1 MRALNL
7 RLKLILA
14 FVFLL
19 LMLVPTFLVVSASSQ
34 APLSTVFIRA
44 DGSVSPTSAPIVQ
57 KGNTYTFTD
66 NLYAAIKIQKSNI
79 VLDGAGYSLS
89 GPYNG
94 TAMDVWLIGQGPDQL
109 PNGSLA
115 QYVIGIDLASPS
127 VEGVTIENLN
137 VKNFSIGLYIWTK
150 NNTIIDNGVSD
161 NIVGILLSGS
171 NESVTRNYVADNQR
185 GLFFGFNNKGDIIPS
200 DIVINHNDF
209 ENNIVQLNGCECKD
223 YNTSEPLHS
232 WDDGRQGNFW
242 SDYNGTD
249 TNGDGIGDTRY
260 VIDVLN
266 QDRYPLMQNPVI
278 LPVPGAA
285 TKVPVE
291 AIVVGFLAAVVL
303 AVVAVIAYRRRK
315 KT

>member
-14 FVFLL
+14 FIFLA
-19 LMLVPTFLVVSASSQ
+19 LVTAPTFLVVSANSQ
-34 APLSTVFIRA
+34 VPLSTVFIQA
-44 DGSVSPTSAPIVQ
+44 DGSVSPSSAPIVQ
-57 KGNTYTFTD
+57 NGNTYTFTD

-79 VLDGAGYSLS
+79 ILDGAGFTLS

-94 TAMDVWLIGQGPDQL
+94 TAMDVWLIGQGPNQL
-109 PNGSLA
+109 PNGTLA
-115 QYVIGIDLASPS
+115 QYVIGIDLASPN

-137 VKNFSIGLYIWTK
+137 VKNFSIGMYIWTK
-150 NNTIIDNGVSD
+150 NNTITGNGVSD

-171 NESVTRNYVADNQR
+171 NETVTRNYIADNNR
-185 GLFFGFNNKGDIIPS
+185 GLFFGFNNVGDIIPS

-223 YNTSEPLHS
+223 ANTTESPHS

-249 TNGDGIGDTRY
+249 ANNDGVGDTRY

-266 QDRYPLMQNPVI
+266 QDRYPLMQSPVK
-278 LPVPGAA
+278 LQVPA
-285 TKVPVE
+285 TKIPIELIVLGISAFVV
-291 AIVVGFLAAVVL
+291 IVVVVL
-303 AVVAVIAYRRRK
+303 VYRLRK

>member
-1 MRALNL
+1 
-7 RLKLILA
+7 
-14 FVFLL
+14 
-19 LMLVPTFLVVSASSQ
+19 MLVPTFLVVSADSQ

-57 KGNTYTFTD
+57 NGNTYTFTD

-79 VLDGAGYSLS
+79 ILDGAGYTLS

-94 TAMDVWLIGQGPDQL
+94 TAMDVWLIGQGPNQL
-109 PNGSLA
+109 PNGTLA
-115 QYVIGIDLASPS
+115 QYVIGIDLASPT

-137 VKNFSIGLYIWTK
+137 VKNFSIGMYIWTK
-150 NNTIIDNGVSD
+150 NNTITSNGVSN

-171 NESVTRNYVADNQR
+171 NESVTRNYIADNQR

-223 YNTSEPLHS
+223 YNTTEPPHS

-266 QDRYPLMQNPVI
+266 QDRYPLMQSPVI

-285 TKVPVE
+285 TKVSVE
-291 AIVVGFLAAVVL
+291 AIVFGFSAAVVL
-303 AVVAVIAYRRRK
+303 AVVALIAYRRRK

>member
-1 MRALNL
+1 MKALNL

-14 FVFLL
+14 LVFSL
-19 LMLVPTFLVVSASSQ
+19 LMLVPTFLVVSADSQ

-44 DGSVSPTSAPIVQ
+44 DGIVSPASAPILQ
-57 KGNTYTFTD
+57 NGNTYTFTD

-79 VLDGAGYSLS
+79 ILDGAGFTLS

-94 TAMDVWLIGQGPDQL
+94 TAMDVWLIGQGPSQL
-109 PNGSLA
+109 PNGTLA

-127 VEGVTIENLN
+127 VEGVTIENLK
-137 VKNFSIGLYIWTK
+137 VKNFSIGMYIWTK
-150 NNTIIDNGVSD
+150 NNTITGNGVSG

-171 NESVTRNYVADNQR
+171 NETVTRNYIADNQR

-223 YNTSEPLHS
+223 YNTTEPPHS

-249 TNGDGIGDTRY
+249 VNSDGIGDTRY

-266 QDRYPLMQNPVI
+266 QDRYPLMQSQVKLPNPATE
-278 LPVPGAA
+278 VPIELVVLGIS
-285 TKVPVE
+285 TFII
-291 AIVVGFLAAVVL
+291 IVVIVFV
-303 AVVAVIAYRRRK
+303 YRQRK
-315 KT
+315 KA

>member
-14 FVFLL
+14 FIFLA
-19 LMLVPTFLVVSASSQ
+19 LMVAPTFLVVSANSQ
-34 APLSTVFIRA
+34 APLTTVFIQS
-44 DGSVSPTSAPIVQ
+44 DGSVSPNSAPIVQ
-57 KGNTYTFTD
+57 NGNTYTFTD

-79 VLDGAGYSLS
+79 ILDGAGFTLS

-94 TAMDVWLIGQGPDQL
+94 TAMDVWLIGQGPNQL
-109 PNGSLA
+109 PNGTLA
-115 QYVIGIDLASPS
+115 QYVIGIDLASPN

-137 VKNFSIGLYIWTK
+137 VKNFSIGMYIWTK
-150 NNTIIDNGVSD
+150 NNTITGNGVSD

-171 NESVTRNYVADNQR
+171 NETVTRNYIADNQR
-185 GLFFGFNNKGDIIPS
+185 GLFFGFNNAGDIIPS

-223 YNTSEPLHS
+223 ANTTESPHS

-249 TNGDGIGDTRY
+249 ANNDGIGDTRY

-266 QDRYPLMQNPVI
+266 QDRYPLMQSPVK
-278 LPVPGAA
+278 LPVPA
-285 TKVPVE
+285 TKIPIELIVLGISAFVV
-291 AIVVGFLAAVVL
+291 IVVVVF
-303 AVVAVIAYRRRK
+303 VYRLRK

>member
-14 FVFLL
+14 FIFLA
-19 LMLVPTFLVVSASSQ
+19 LMVAPTFLVVSANSQ
-34 APLSTVFIRA
+34 APLTTVFIQS
-44 DGSVSPTSAPIVQ
+44 DGSVSPNSAPIVQ
-57 KGNTYTFTD
+57 NGNTYTFTD

-79 VLDGAGYSLS
+79 ILDGAGFTLS

-94 TAMDVWLIGQGPDQL
+94 TAMDVWLIGQGPNQL
-109 PNGSLA
+109 PNGTLA
-115 QYVIGIDLASPS
+115 QYVIGIDLASPN

-137 VKNFSIGLYIWTK
+137 VKNFSIGMYIWTK
-150 NNTIIDNGVSD
+150 NNTITGNGVSD

-171 NESVTRNYVADNQR
+171 NETVTRNYIADNQR
-185 GLFFGFNNKGDIIPS
+185 GLFFGFNNAGDIIPS
-200 DIVINHNDF
+200 NIVINHNDF

-223 YNTSEPLHS
+223 ANTTESPHS

-249 TNGDGIGDTRY
+249 ANNDGIGDTRY

-266 QDRYPLMQNPVI
+266 QDRYPLMQSPVK
-278 LPVPGAA
+278 LPVPA
-285 TKVPVE
+285 TKIPIELIVLGISAFVV
-291 AIVVGFLAAVVL
+291 IVVVVF
-303 AVVAVIAYRRRK
+303 VYRLRK

>member
-1 MRALNL
+1 MRAVNL
-7 RLKLILA
+7 RLNLLLA
-14 FVFLL
+14 FVFLV
-19 LMLVPTFLVVSASSQ
+19 LMSVPNFLVVSADSQ
-34 APLSTVFIRA
+34 APLSTVLILA

-57 KGNTYTFTD
+57 NGNTYTFTD

-79 VLDGAGYSLS
+79 ILDGAGFTLS

-109 PNGSLA
+109 SNGTLA
-115 QYVIGIDLASPS
+115 QYVIGIDLASPN
-127 VEGVTIENLN
+127 VEGVMIENLN
-137 VKNFSIGLYIWTK
+137 VKNFSIGMYIWTK
-150 NNTIIDNGVSD
+150 NNTITANGVSN

-171 NESVTRNYVADNQR
+171 NESVTRNYIADNQR

-209 ENNIVQLNGCECKD
+209 ENNVVQLNGCECKD
-223 YNTSEPLHS
+223 INASESPHS

-249 TNGDGIGDTRY
+249 SNRDGIGDTRY

-266 QDRYPLMQNPVI
+266 QDRYPLMQTSVKQ
-278 LPVPGAA
+278 PVP
-285 TKVPVE
+285 VSNFSVE
-291 AIVVGFLAAVVL
+291 IFVLSFFIIAMIGVVAAV
-303 AVVAVIAYRRRK
+303 AYRRRK

>member
-1 MRALNL
+1 MTALNL

-14 FVFLL
+14 LVFSL
-19 LMLVPTFLVVSASSQ
+19 LMLAPTFLVVSADSQ
-34 APLSTVFIRA
+34 VPLSTVFIRA
-44 DGSVSPTSAPIVQ
+44 DGSVSPASAPILRN
-57 KGNTYTFTD
+57 GNTYTFTD

-79 VLDGAGYSLS
+79 ILDGAGFTLS

-94 TAMDVWLIGQGPDQL
+94 TAMDVWLIGQGPGQL
-109 PNGSLA
+109 PNGTLA

-127 VEGVTIENLN
+127 VEGVTIENLK
-137 VKNFSIGLYIWTK
+137 VKNFSIGMYIWTK
-150 NNTIIDNGVSD
+150 NNTITGNGVSS
-161 NIVGILLSGS
+161 NIVGILLSGY
-171 NESVTRNYVADNQR
+171 NETVTRNYIADNQR

-223 YNTSEPLHS
+223 YNTTEPPHS

-249 TNGDGIGDTRY
+249 VNSDGIGDTRY

-266 QDRYPLMQNPVI
+266 QDRYPLMQSQVK
-278 LPVPGAA
+278 LPVPA
-285 TKVPVE
+285 TEVPIELVVLGIS
-291 AIVVGFLAAVVL
+291 AFIGIVVGVFV
-303 AVVAVIAYRRRK
+303 YRQRK
-315 KT
+315 KA

>member
-1 MRALNL
+1 MTVVTL

-14 FVFLL
+14 IVFLGL
-19 LMLVPTFLVVSASSQ
+19 ITSPTFLVVSANSQ
-34 APLSTVFIRA
+34 APLSTVIIQE
-44 DGSVSPTSAPIVQ
+44 DGSVSPNSAPIVQ
-57 KGNTYTFTD
+57 NGNRYTFTD

-79 VLDGAGYSLS
+79 ILDGAGFTLS

-109 PNGSLA
+109 PNGTLA
-115 QYVIGIDLASPS
+115 QYVIGIDLVSPS

-137 VKNFSIGLYIWTK
+137 VKNFSIGMYIWTK
-150 NNTIIDNGVSD
+150 NNTITGNGVSD

-171 NESVTRNYVADNQR
+171 NETVTRNYIANNQR
-185 GLFFGFNNKGDIIPS
+185 GLFFGFNNIGDIIPS

-223 YNTSEPLHS
+223 YNISESPHS

-249 TNGDGIGDTRY
+249 ANNDGVGDTRY

-266 QDRYPLMQNPVI
+266 QDRYPLMQTPIKIPIPATEIPIELVVLGISAFVVI
-278 LPVPGAA
+278 V
-285 TKVPVE
+285 
-291 AIVVGFLAAVVL
+291 AVVF
-303 AVVAVIAYRRRK
+303 VYRNRK
-315 KT
+315 KI

>member
-1 MRALNL
+1 MQN
-7 RLKLILA
+7 
-14 FVFLL
+14 
-19 LMLVPTFLVVSASSQ
+19 
-34 APLSTVFIRA
+34 
-44 DGSVSPTSAPIVQ
+44 
-57 KGNTYTFTD
+57 GNTYTFTD

-79 VLDGAGYSLS
+79 ILDGAGFTLS

-94 TAMDVWLIGQGPDQL
+94 TAMDVWLIGQGPNQL
-109 PNGSLA
+109 PNGTLA
-115 QYVIGIDLASPS
+115 QYVIGIDLASPT

-137 VKNFSIGLYIWTK
+137 VKNFSIGMYIWTK
-150 NNTIIDNGVSD
+150 NNTITGNGVSD

-171 NESVTRNYVADNQR
+171 NESVTRNYISNNQQ

-223 YNTSEPLHS
+223 YNTTESPHS

-249 TNGDGIGDTRY
+249 VNGDGVGDTRY

-266 QDRYPLMQNPVI
+266 QDRYPLMQSPVK
-278 LPVPGAA
+278 LQVPA
-285 TKVPVE
+285 TKIPIEIIVLGISAFVV
-291 AIVVGFLAAVVL
+291 IVVVVF
-303 AVVAVIAYRRRK
+303 VYRLRK

>member
-1 MRALNL
+1 MKALNL

-14 FVFLL
+14 LVFSL
-19 LMLVPTFLVVSASSQ
+19 LMLVPTFLVVSADSQ

-44 DGSVSPTSAPIVQ
+44 DGSVSPASAPILQ
-57 KGNTYTFTD
+57 NGNTYTFTD

-79 VLDGAGYSLS
+79 ILDGAGFTLS

-109 PNGSLA
+109 PNGTLA

-127 VEGVTIENLN
+127 VEGVTIENLK
-137 VKNFSIGLYIWTK
+137 VKNFSIGMYIWTK
-150 NNTIIDNGVSD
+150 NNTITGNGVSS

-171 NESVTRNYVADNQR
+171 NETVTRNYIADNQR

-223 YNTSEPLHS
+223 YNTTEPPHS

-249 TNGDGIGDTRY
+249 VNSDGIGDTRY

-266 QDRYPLMQNPVI
+266 QDRYPLMQSQVK
-278 LPVPGAA
+278 LPVPA
-285 TKVPVE
+285 TEVPIELVVLGISTFIV
-291 AIVVGFLAAVVL
+291 IVVVVF
-303 AVVAVIAYRRRK
+303 VYRQRK
-315 KT
+315 KA